1 MKKNQVPMKKLLP
14 LALLAT
20 SGAALAQTN
29 VQVYGRLHAGV
40 DHVSVSATPTL
51 PGGESTTRVA
61 DNSSKFGF
69 RGTEDLGNGMTAFFQ
84 MEGSAKIDVGTG
96 GLNDKDTYVGLSS
109 RMGQIRLGRFSTP
122 MKDMNGLTNR
132 FFGEG
137 IQDDANISQ
146 LGGEGTIYGFN
157 RRQSNSI
164 RYTTPVIGG
173 FVGAIQRGQDVEGP
187 GGNSVVSGSV
197 LYTGGPLKI
206 GGVYEDHRNLNPGFK
221 DKMYRLSANYDFG
234 GGDVGVSY
242 NRITYD
248 VAAGSLERGYVTVT
262 GAYKV
267 GGGSLIGRYGVAG
280 NVGGSAPNGTS
291 LTKTGTTLVRGSDS
305 GAKQF
310 TLGYEYYLS
319 RRTQVYTY
327 YTQTANDRNANYT
340 FGSNSFSTP
349 ALGSKVSGYIVGMA
363 HVF

>member
-1 MKKNQVPMKKLLP
+1 MKKNQVSIGKLLP

-20 SGAALAQTN
+20 SSTALAQTN
-29 VQVYGRLHAGV
+29 VQFYGRMHAGI
-40 DHVSVSATPTL
+40 DNVSVSATPTN
-51 PGGESTTRVA
+51 PGGESATRVS

-69 RGTEDLGNGMTAFFQ
+69 RGKEDLGGGMSAFFQ
-84 MEGSAKIDVGTG
+84 IEGSAKIDVGTG
-96 GLNDKDTYVGLSS
+96 GLNEKDTYVGL
-109 RMGQIRLGRFSTP
+109 GGHWGKIQLGRFSTP
-122 MKDMNGLTNR
+122 MTDMNGLTNR

-146 LGGEGTIYGFN
+146 LGGDSTVYGFN
-157 RRQSNSI
+157 RRQSNSF
-164 RYTTPVIGG
+164 RYQTPSING
-173 FVGAIQRGQDVEGP
+173 FVGTIQRGQGIEGP

-197 LYTGGPLKI
+197 LYTGGPLKV

-221 DKMYRLSANYDFG
+221 DKMYRLSANYNFG

-242 NRITYD
+242 NRITYN
-248 VAAGSLERGYVTVT
+248 VAAGSLERGYFTVT
-262 GAYKV
+262 GAYKI

-319 RRTQVYTY
+319 KRTQVYTY

-349 ALGSKVSGYIVGMA
+349 ALGSKVSGYIVGMV